1 MTTTVLVPLATGFE
15 EIEAVTIID
24 VLRRAEVDVTSAARG
39 GGVILGSRGIRVEA
53 DADLAA
59 LDLDAFDA
67 IVVPGGLGGTLEL
80 MGEAD
85 LLAALRRY
93 ADSGKWVAAIC
104 AGPMVLVEAGV
115 TDGVPITSH
124 PGVRDRLAGSDLKDA
139 PRVLRSGRILT
150 SQGPGTAM
158 EFTLALVGE
167 LVGQEA
173 QRDLAAAMVVAE
185 GPDPTAS

>member
-53 DADLAA
+53 DADLAE

-80 MGEAD
+80 MREAD

-93 ADSGKWVAAIC
+93 ADGGKWIAAIC

-124 PGVRDRLAGSDLKDA
+124 PGVRGRLAGSDLQDA

-158 EFTLALVGE
+158 EFALALVGE
-167 LVGQEA
+167 LVGEKA
-173 QRDLAAAMVVAE
+173 SLDLAAAMVVAVPQ
-185 GPDPTAS
+185 GLA